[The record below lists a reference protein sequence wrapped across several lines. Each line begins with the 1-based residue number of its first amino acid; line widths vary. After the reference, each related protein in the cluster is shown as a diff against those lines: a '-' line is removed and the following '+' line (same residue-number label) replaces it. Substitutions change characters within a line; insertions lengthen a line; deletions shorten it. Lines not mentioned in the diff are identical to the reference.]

1 MPRSIPNAVIV
12 VEDDA
17 SVSQALMRILRLA
30 GLNPIVYSSA
40 ETLLDGD
47 SDWDA
52 ACLIIDI
59 QLPGLNGFALRDRLA
74 AMRQLP
80 PVIFMTA
87 FDEPEARA
95 QATSVGAFAFLSK
108 PFSGRAL
115 LDLIERAVAASRAS
129 IPKGVPG

>member
-1 MPRSIPNAVIV
+1 MPRSIPNTVIV

-17 SVSQALMRILRLA
+17 SVSQALTRILRLA
-30 GLNPIVYSSA
+30 GMVPVVYPSA
-40 ETLLDGD
+40 ETFLEGEP
-47 SDWDA
+47 DWDA

-59 QLPGLNGFALRDRLA
+59 QLPGLNGFALRERLA

-95 QATSVGAFAFLSK
+95 QATAAGAFAFLSK

-115 LDLIERAVAASRAS
+115 LDLIERAVGASRAS